1 MPAILVQPGVR
12 SDPGCDVQ
20 ERVSEPDVS
29 QLLADWQRGDRSAFD
44 RLVPLV
50 YDELRRVARARL
62 RTERDGHTLQ
72 TTALVHEAYVRL
84 VGLNRMTMRDRTHF
98 FAMASRLMREIL
110 VDHARRKHA
119 QKRGAAAETI
129 PLDAVDPPAGG
140 NALDLLAL
148 DEALTQLID
157 FDPRLCQVVELRFF
171 GGLSI
176 AETSETLGVSPATI
190 ERDWVVA
197 KAWLHQRLSSPSDS

>member
-1 MPAILVQPGVR
+1 VTVPE
-12 SDPGCDVQ
+12 SS
-20 ERVSEPDVS
+20 ERPDVT
-29 QLLADWQRGDRSAFD
+29 QLLADWQRGDQRAFD

-62 RTERDGHTLQ
+62 RSERDTHTLQ

-84 VGLNRMTMRDRTHF
+84 VDLNRMTLRNRTHF

-110 VDHARRKHA
+110 IDHARRNKAH
-119 QKRGAAAETI
+119 KRGGAAQVVSLNDI
-129 PLDAVDPPAGG
+129 DPEDGGPAF
-140 NALDLLAL
+140 DLLAL
-148 DEALTQLID
+148 DEALTQLVGV
-157 FDPRLCQVVELRFF
+157 DPRLSQVVELRFF

-176 AETSETLGVSPATI
+176 AETAETLDVSAATV

-197 KAWLHQRLSSPSDS
+197 KAWLHQRLSSAP

>member
-1 MPAILVQPGVR
+1 MMFGPILVHPGVR
-12 SDPGCDVQ
+12 SSGVTVADSF
-20 ERVSEPDVS
+20 EKPDVT
-29 QLLADWQRGDRSAFD
+29 QLLADWQRGDQEAFD

-62 RTERDGHTLQ
+62 RTERDSHTLQ

-84 VGLNRMTMRDRTHF
+84 VDLNRMTLRNRTHF

-110 VDHARRKHA
+110 IDHARRNNAH
-119 QKRGAAAETI
+119 KRGGAAEI
-129 PLDAVDPPAGG
+129 VSLDDVDPEAGG
-140 NALDLLAL
+140 EAFDLLAL
-148 DEALTQLID
+148 DEALRQLD
-157 FDPRLCQVVELRFF
+157 GVDPRLGQVVELRFF

-176 AETSETLGVSPATI
+176 AETAETLDVSPATV

-197 KAWLHQRLSSPSDS
+197 KAWLHQRLSSAP

>member
-1 MPAILVQPGVR
+1 MRDHVR
-12 SDPGCDVQ
+12 DRAEQRDVT
-20 ERVSEPDVS
+20 
-29 QLLADWQRGDRSAFD
+29 QLLSDWQRGDRTAFD

-62 RTERDGHTLQ
+62 RRERDEHTLQ

-84 VGLNRMTMRDRTHF
+84 VDLDRMSLRDRTHF

-110 VDHARRKHA
+110 VDHARRKNA
-119 QKRGAAAETI
+119 GKRGGGAERVS
-129 PLDAVDPPAGG
+129 LDPEDSPARVVS
-140 NALDLLAL
+140 LDLLAL
-148 DEALTQLID
+148 DEALTQLAGV
-157 FDPRLCQVVELRFF
+157 DPRLCQVVELRFF

-176 AETSETLGVSPATI
+176 AETAVALDVSDATV

-197 KAWLHQRLSSPSDS
+197 KAWLHQRLS

>member
-1 MPAILVQPGVR
+1 MPILVHPGVR
-12 SDPGCDVQ
+12 SSGVTVPESS
-20 ERVSEPDVS
+20 ERPDVT
-29 QLLADWQRGDRSAFD
+29 QLLADWQRGDQRAFD

-62 RTERDGHTLQ
+62 RSERDTHTLQ

-84 VGLNRMTMRDRTHF
+84 VDLNRMTLRNRTHF

-110 VDHARRKHA
+110 IDHARRNKAH
-119 QKRGAAAETI
+119 KRGGAAQVVSLNDI
-129 PLDAVDPPAGG
+129 DPEDGGPAF
-140 NALDLLAL
+140 DLLAL
-148 DEALTQLID
+148 DEALTQLVGV
-157 FDPRLCQVVELRFF
+157 DPRLSQVVELRFF

-176 AETSETLGVSPATI
+176 AETAETLDVSAATV

-197 KAWLHQRLSSPSDS
+197 KAWLHQRLSSAP

>member
-1 MPAILVQPGVR
+1 MHPGAR
-12 SDPGCDVQ
+12 SSGVTVPDSF
-20 ERVSEPDVS
+20 EKPDVT
-29 QLLADWQRGDRSAFD
+29 QLLADWQRGDQAAFD

-84 VGLNRMTMRDRTHF
+84 VDLNRMTLRNRTHF

-110 VDHARRKHA
+110 IDHARRNNA
-119 QKRGAAAETI
+119 RKRGGSAEI
-129 PLDAVDPPAGG
+129 VSLNEVDPEAGG
-140 NALDLLAL
+140 DAFDLLAL
-148 DEALTQLID
+148 DEALRQLVGV
-157 FDPRLCQVVELRFF
+157 DPRLCQVVELRFF

-176 AETSETLGVSPATI
+176 AETAETLDVSSATV

-197 KAWLHQRLSSPSDS
+197 KAWLHQRLSSAP

>member
-1 MPAILVQPGVR
+1 MQEHA
-12 SDPGCDVQ
+12 DPRDVT
-20 ERVSEPDVS
+20 
-29 QLLADWQRGDRSAFD
+29 QLLTDWQAGDKQAFD
-44 RLVPLV
+44 RLMPLV

-62 RTERDGHTLQ
+62 RSEREDHTLQ

-84 VGLNRMTMRDRTHF
+84 VDLDRMTLRDRMHF

-119 QKRGAAAETI
+119 GKRGGGADRITLEDAEPRAHGRSI
-129 PLDAVDPPAGG
+129 
-140 NALDLLAL
+140 DLLAL
-148 DEALTQLID
+148 DEALTQLATID
-157 FDPRLCQVVELRFF
+157 NRLGRVVELRFF

-176 AETSETLGVSPATI
+176 AEAATVLKVSDATV

-197 KAWLHQRLSSPSDS
+197 KAWLHRHLSG